1 MKKTEERKK
10 NEIRPD
16 MQVEF
21 ICPRC
26 GTHLAWALPN
36 MKLNCPKCGN
46 WVTNQNRKKP
56 DLDLMLPTDDDQ
68 LTLF

>member
-21 ICPRC
+21 TCPRC

-36 MKLNCPKCGN
+36 MELNCPKCGN